1 MNIEEIYEM
10 GFSTKGKNRGLGL
23 SNVKEIIN
31 KYEDIILET
40 DIETNNFIQIVRF
53 KRKEIL

>member
-23 SNVKEIIN
+23 SNVKEIIS

>member
-23 SNVKEIIN
+23 SNVKEIIS

-40 DIETNNFIQIVRF
+40 DITSNSFTQVLIFI
-53 KRKEIL
+53 RKEIL